1 MAMDKEFDLES
12 LLDGITP
19 ENLHDEVS
27 LGGPVGNEAG
37 L

>member
-1 MAMDKEFDLES
+1 MAVDKEFNFES
-12 LLDGITP
+12 LLEGITP

-27 LGGPVGNEAG
+27 LGEPVGNEAG